1 MSQQVMIIIIV
12 IRCNARYD
20 NNNDDDDDNNS
31 NPARCEQKVVMLT
44 MSGPGTFPRVALNYS
59 A

>member
-20 NNNDDDDDNNS
+20 NNNDGNDNIYE
-31 NPARCEQKVVMLT
+31 PAGYEQKAVMLI
-44 MSGPGTFPRVALNYS
+44 MSGPDTFPRVASN
-59 A
+59 